1 MKALKNS
8 LRQSYLLFFAT
19 LCFSISGLT
28 QQTVTPTETKK
39 HRDGLPQGFPRERV
53 IIDASTSPWRR
64 IGNLSIAGRKFCT
77 ASLISDTIVITA
89 AHCLWNTERNDW
101 YPPEFIHFLAGY
113 QQEDYV
119 SHSKAKRLHPNP
131 QYRHQLSVDP
141 KQLQQDWALLEL
153 EQPLGILVGYFN
165 LKFFNPAQQQ
175 QVQKDLQ
182 AVALAGYRR
191 DTKEALSLDASCH
204 LEPTAA
210 QLPPAFLSNNCHG
223 LSGDSGGPL
232 LMFDSGEWQL
242 IGVHAGRV
250 TDNRQRTQALAIPVS
265 EFYDQLI
272 ALLSQTS
279 SSL

>member
-1 MKALKNS
+1 M
-8 LRQSYLLFFAT
+8 
-19 LCFSISGLT
+19 
-28 QQTVTPTETKK
+28 
-39 HRDGLPQGFPRERV
+39 
-53 IIDASTSPWRR
+53 
-64 IGNLSIAGRKFCT
+64 
-77 ASLISDTIVITA
+77 
-89 AHCLWNTERNDW
+89 
-101 YPPEFIHFLAGY
+101 
-113 QQEDYV
+113 
-119 SHSKAKRLHPNP
+119 
-131 QYRHQLSVDP
+131 
-141 KQLQQDWALLEL
+141 LEL

-175 QVQKDLQ
+175 QAQKDLQ

-265 EFYDQLI
+265 EFYDQLL